1 MASKN
6 SGEILMSQHFT
17 VFGGAF
23 VQEAHTLSE
32 PQLRAG
38 NGVALWGL
46 VLATLLFGVTT
57 VATVT
62 ATAWAH
68 GAVY

>member
-1 MASKN
+1 MN
-6 SGEILMSQHFT
+6 TQHFT
-17 VFGGAF
+17 VFGGSF
-23 VQEAHTLSE
+23 IHETHGFSPRV
-32 PQLRAG
+32 RAERKPLAVW
-38 NGVALWGL
+38 GV

-68 GAVY
+68 GAAAF

>member
-1 MASKN
+1 
-6 SGEILMSQHFT
+6 MSQHFT

-23 VQEAHTLSE
+23 VLEAHTFSA
-32 PQLRAG
+32 PQRRAG
-38 NGVALWGL
+38 NGLALWGV